1 MIVFVSHCRKK
12 MYFSKNR
19 KRILVD
25 LINNSETLF
34 FKVSLEVGK
43 CDSGELAE
51 MSDIMFRAWRI
62 LSNHRWNFFNRNCLG
77 TLRKFYISIDSSGET
92 CSPKFVILVLSKR
105 HFTDEEWKIQMK
117 LYVSWFSSW
126 SSALKLFSD
135 VKVNI
140 EIIDK
145 KNAAET
151 VDEFCNLPLLES
163 PSVDNELIEIEKQI
177 RQNHRTFSAG
187 GIFRKALNRHVS
199 VEGKTADIGE

>member
-1 MIVFVSHCRKK
+1 

-25 LINNSETLF
+25 LISLSETPF
-34 FKVSLEVGK
+34 FKVSLEVGE
-43 CDSGELAE
+43 CDSEELAE
-51 MSDIMFRAWRI
+51 MSDIMFSAWRI

-77 TLRKFYISIDSSGET
+77 ILRKFYISIDSSIGA
-92 CSPKFVILVLSKR
+92 CSPKFILLVLSKKQIA
-105 HFTDEEWKIQMK
+105 DEEWRMRMK

-126 SSALKLFSD
+126 SSALRLFSD

-145 KNAAET
+145 GNAAEA
-151 VDEFCNLPLLES
+151 VEKFCNLNLFEVS
-163 PSVDNELIEIEKQI
+163 SVDNELIGIEKRI
-177 RQNHRTFSAG
+177 RQDHRTFSAG

-199 VEGKTADIGE
+199 VEEKNENNRK